1 MKKSAL
7 IALGAL
13 VISGGVLTLTSS
25 AEARR
30 GADDVNEHAAISTV
44 GVAISQAKAIE
55 IAQSK
60 LAGTVKKAQLEL
72 EHGKKTWQVRI
83 LAADGKRGDFRIDAQ
98 SGEVL
103 RSKIKAT
110 SDGDR
115 SAKLM
120 TKAEKKRLKMEAKQ
134 KKFEEKIRLKA
145 EKRAWKSQR

>member
-1 MKKSAL
+1 MQKQVVA
-7 IALGAL
+7 ALGAL
-13 VISGGVLTLTSS
+13 VIGGGLFGPISS
-25 AEARR
+25 VEARR

-44 GVAISQAKAIE
+44 GVAISQARAIE

-83 LAADGKRGDFRIDAQ
+83 LATDGRRGDFRIDAQ

-110 SDGDR
+110 SAGDR
-115 SAKLM
+115 SAKM
-120 TKAEKKRLKMEAKQ
+120 MAKTDKKRMKMEMKE
-134 KKFEEKIRLKA
+134 KRFEDKMRLKA
-145 EKRAWKSQR
+145 EKRAWKSER